1 MEKMI
6 LSFGIII
13 VGVFVGQILRAWHNK
28 KDEKLQRQSELIIE
42 RVRKFTFFVLNP
54 IVLINSYWII
64 DFSNVSIF
72 ILPFICVIVL
82 ALSGAIGLFVSK
94 KLQHSSEQKASMFAV
109 STFSNLGTI
118 GGLIAFSFFGE
129 KAYAIAA
136 MFIFFESFY
145 NYLVC
150 YPLVK
155 AIGENVKESR
165 SKLKDFL
172 KDPSIV
178 IYVSAVF
185 VGIALN
191 FSPFERPQFMTLYN
205 EIAIPTVSFLL
216 LSAVAFKMNLGKTKT
231 FAKEGITVILIKY
244 VFAPLV
250 ALSIAYAFGLQN
262 LENGLVINTLIIM
275 TLVPCGF
282 NSILVPTIY
291 KADKDVANTAWI
303 FSMLALAIV
312 VPLEYIFFFVL

>member
-1 MEKMI
+1 MQKMI

-13 VGVFVGQILRAWHNK
+13 IGVIVGQLLKYWHSS
-28 KDEKLQRQSELIIE
+28 KDEKLKKQIELYIE
-42 RVRKFTFFVLNP
+42 KVRKITFFVFNP

-72 ILPFICVIVL
+72 VLPFICVIVL
-82 ALSGAIGLFVSK
+82 ALNGGIGLLVSK
-94 KLQHSSEQKASMFAV
+94 GLKHTAEQKASMFAV

-129 KAYAIAA
+129 KAFAIAA

-145 NYLVC
+145 NYLVG

-155 AIGENVKESR
+155 AIGENVRGNRAKVKE
-165 SKLKDFL
+165 FL

-185 VGIALN
+185 VGVLLN
-191 FSPFERPQFMTLYN
+191 FSPLERPNFMGIYN
-205 EIAIPTVSFLL
+205 EFAIPAVSFLL
-216 LSAVAFKMNLGKTKT
+216 LGAVAFKMDLGKTKA
-231 FAKEGITVILIKY
+231 FVKEGLAVIAIKY
-244 VFAPLV
+244 LFAPLV
-250 ALSIAYAFGLQN
+250 AVALAFVFGLQK
-262 LENGLVINTLIIM
+262 LENGLVLNVIIIM

-303 FSMLALAIV
+303 FSMLALAVV
-312 VPLEYIFFFVL
+312 VPLEYLFFFVL